1 MTNLTWTNWAGTER
15 CRPES
20 IVKAVSVDHVQEV
33 VADATRRGVCV
44 RPVGSGHSFAPL
56 VPTDGIVLDISALSG
71 VQSVDVGAARA
82 RVAAGTR
89 IADLGEPLWDAGL
102 TLRNQGAIDAQTIA
116 GAISTSTHGSGLR
129 LQAMSAGVIG
139 ADVVTA
145 SGDLIRIGADDPRLP
160 ALRASMGTLGVIVSL
175 DLQLERTFK
184 LKETLAFWPFD
195 EVIERWDEMNRTHR
209 HFSFVRGRMYDMS
222 AVLPPIPDDMKAP
235 TLVRMYD
242 TVDVD
247 AEDDAT
253 PAARVNRPYR
263 IYPDTYSGAW
273 EEIEPNV
280 PYATSMDTIL
290 ECLDILEHYP
300 NEYPLE
306 ARTVAGD
313 DTWLSPMYGRDSVA
327 IDVCRAL
334 GKDNTPFFRAI
345 DEVVGRY
352 GGRPHWGK
360 QPYLHD
366 VEAYRAMYP
375 RWDDFVELRRQL
387 DPTGTF
393 LNAQLRT
400 VFEEERSL
408 VSGG

>member
-1 MTNLTWTNWAGTER
+1 MSNLKWTNWAGTET

-20 IVKAVSVDHVQEV
+20 IVKAVSVDHVREIV
-33 VADATRRGVCV
+33 TDATQRGVSV

-71 VQSVDVGAARA
+71 VQSVDDGAASA
-82 RVAAGTR
+82 RVWAGSR
-89 IADLGEPLWDAGL
+89 LADLGEPLWDAGL

-145 SGDLIRIGADDPRLP
+145 SGALIRIGADDPRLP

-175 DLQLERTFK
+175 DLQLERAFK
-184 LKETLAFWPFD
+184 LKETLAFWPFA
-195 EVIERWDEMNRTHR
+195 EVVDRWDEMNHAHR

-222 AVLPPIPDDMKAP
+222 AELPPIPDGMKEP
-235 TLVRMYD
+235 TLVRIYD
-242 TVDVD
+242 AVDVD

-253 PAARVNRPYR
+253 PAARLNRPYK
-263 IYPDTYSGAW
+263 IYPDVYTGSW
-273 EEIEPNV
+273 EEIEPLV
-280 PYATSMDTIL
+280 PYDTSMDTIQDCL
-290 ECLDILEHYP
+290 ELLQHYP
-300 NEYPLE
+300 NEYPIE

-327 IDVCRAL
+327 IDVCRAV
-334 GKDNTPFFRAI
+334 GKDNTPFFRAV

-360 QPYLHD
+360 QPYFRD
-366 VEAYRAMYP
+366 TETYRAMYP
-375 RWDDFVELRRQL
+375 RWDDFAELRRQL

-400 VFEEERSL
+400 LFEEERSL
-408 VSGG
+408 AGRG